1 MVKEEYETVVNI
13 EETLNAKVFGQKEA
27 VNAVSEAIKLAKSG
41 LGDENKPIGS
51 FLFVGPSGVGK
62 TELAKQIANELS
74 LKLIRFDMSEYT
86 EQHSVAKLIGSPAG
100 YVGYE
105 DGGLLTKELLKN
117 PHCVLLLDE
126 VEKAHPDIF
135 KTFLQMFD
143 YGMLTDNQGT

>member
-1 MVKEEYETVVNI
+1 
-13 EETLNAKVFGQKEA
+13 
-27 VNAVSEAIKLAKSG
+27 
-41 LGDENKPIGS
+41 
-51 FLFVGPSGVGK
+51 
-62 TELAKQIANELS
+62 
-74 LKLIRFDMSEYT
+74 MSEYT

-135 KTFLQMFD
+135 KTFLSD
-143 YGMLTDNQGT
+143 V